1 MERKGIDVSTYQG
14 DIDWDKVKRAGIE
27 FAIIRCGFGSDI
39 ASQDDNKFSRNV
51 EGAKRVGIPYGVYL
65 YSYADTDEKLQS
77 EIKHVLRLIKG
88 LNPFCVYFDMEDDS
102 TIKLGK
108 PKLTQYGLT
117 FCKAIKDAGYV
128 AGIYANQNWCRNYLD
143 IKKFED
149 DGYSIWCA
157 KFAESK
163 PSINASFD
171 IWQHTSKGRVDGIN
185 GNVDQD
191 IMYKDLLPATP
202 APAPAPAP
210 ATKLNAEQL
219 ATNII
224 RGDYG
229 NGADRINKLKS
240 LGYSIAE
247 INAAQAVVNNRLSRT
262 TRPSRLNTNELA
274 TEIIKGT
281 FGNGSAR
288 VQNLL
293 RLGYPM
299 SQIKAAQA
307 EVNRRLK

>member
-14 DIDWDKVKRAGIE
+14 DIDWDKVKKAGIE

-88 LNPFCVYFDMEDDS
+88 LNPFCVYLDMEDAS
-102 TIKLGK
+102 TIGLGK
-108 PKLTQYGLT
+108 PRLTQYGLT

-128 AGIYANQNWCRNYLD
+128 AGVYANQNWCRNYLD

-149 DGYSIWCA
+149 AGYSIWCA

-163 PSINASFD
+163 PSINAKFD

-185 GNVDQD
+185 GNVDQN

-202 APAPAPAP
+202 APAPAPVA
-210 ATKLNAEQL
+210 KLNAEQL

>member
-1 MERKGIDVSTYQG
+1 MERKGIDVSTYQD

-149 DGYSIWCA
+149 AGYSIWCA

-171 IWQHTSKGRVDGIN
+171 IWQHTSKGRVD
-185 GNVDQD
+185 QD
-191 IMYKDLLPATP
+191 IMYKDLL
-202 APAPAPAP
+202 PAPAPAP

>member
-14 DIDWDKVKRAGIE
+14 DIDWDRVKKAGIE
-27 FAIIRCGFGSDI
+27 FAIIRCGYGSDI
-39 ASQDDNKFSRNV
+39 ASQDDNKFARNV
-51 EGAKRVGIPYGVYL
+51 EGAMRVGIPYGVYL
-65 YSYADTDEKLQS
+65 YSYANTDDKLQS
-77 EIKHVLRLIKG
+77 EIKHVLRLLKG
-88 LNPFCVYFDMEDDS
+88 LKPFCVYFDMEDDS
-102 TIKLGK
+102 TIGLGK
-108 PKLTQYGLT
+108 PRLTQYGLT

-128 AGIYANQNWCRNYLD
+128 AGVYANQNWCRNYLD

-149 DGYSIWCA
+149 AGYSIWCA
-157 KFAESK
+157 KFADSK

-171 IWQHTSKGRVDGIN
+171 IWQHTSKGRVDGIS

-202 APAPAPAP
+202 APAPA
-210 ATKLNAEQL
+210 TKLNTEQL

-229 NGADRINKLKS
+229 NGADRINKLQS

-262 TRPSRLNTNELA
+262 TRPSRLNTSELA

>member
-14 DIDWDKVKRAGIE
+14 DIDWDKVKKAGIE
-27 FAIIRCGFGSDI
+27 FAIIRCGYGSDI
-39 ASQDDNKFSRNV
+39 ASQDDNKFARNV
-51 EGAKRVGIPYGVYL
+51 ERATRVGIPYGVYL
-65 YSYADTDEKLQS
+65 YSYANTDEKLQS
-77 EIKHVLRLIKG
+77 EIKHVLRLLKG
-88 LNPFCVYFDMEDDS
+88 LKPFCVYFDMEDDS
-102 TIKLGK
+102 TISLGK
-108 PKLTQYGLT
+108 PRLTQYGLT

-128 AGIYANQNWCRNYLD
+128 AGVYANQNWCRNYLD

-149 DGYSIWCA
+149 AGYSIWCA
-157 KFAESK
+157 KFADSK

-171 IWQHTSKGRVDGIN
+171 IWQHTSKGRVDGIS

-202 APAPAPAP
+202 TPAPAP

-240 LGYSIAE
+240 LGYSVAE

-293 RLGYPM
+293 KLGYSM

>member
-14 DIDWDKVKRAGIE
+14 DIDWDKVKKAGIE

-88 LNPFCVYFDMEDDS
+88 LSPFCVYLDMEDAS
-102 TIKLGK
+102 TISLGK
-108 PKLTQYGLT
+108 PRLTQYGLT

-149 DGYSIWCA
+149 AGYSIWCA

-171 IWQHTSKGRVDGIN
+171 IWQYTSKGRVDGIN

-202 APAPAPAP
+202 APAPAPVA
-210 ATKLNAEQL
+210 KLNAEQL

>member
-14 DIDWDKVKRAGIE
+14 DIDWDKVKKAGIE

-88 LNPFCVYFDMEDDS
+88 LSPFCVYLDMEDAS
-102 TIKLGK
+102 TISLGK
-108 PKLTQYGLT
+108 PRLTQYGLT

-149 DGYSIWCA
+149 AGYSIWCA

-171 IWQHTSKGRVDGIN
+171 IWQYTSKGRVDGIN

-202 APAPAPAP
+202 APAPAPVA
-210 ATKLNAEQL
+210 KLNAEQL

-293 RLGYPM
+293 KLGYPM

>member
-14 DIDWDKVKRAGIE
+14 DIDWDKVKKAGIE
-27 FAIIRCGFGSDI
+27 FAIIRCGYGSDM
-39 ASQDDNKFSRNV
+39 ASQDDNKFARNV
-51 EGAKRVGIPYGVYL
+51 EGATRVGIPYGVYL
-65 YSYADTDEKLQS
+65 YSYANTDEKLQS
-77 EIKHVLRLIKG
+77 EIKHVLRLLKG
-88 LNPFCVYFDMEDDS
+88 LKPFCVYFDMEDDS
-102 TIKLGK
+102 TISLGK
-108 PKLTQYGLT
+108 PRLTQYGLT

-128 AGIYANQNWCRNYLD
+128 AGVYANQNWCRNYLD

-149 DGYSIWCA
+149 AGYSIWCA
-157 KFAESK
+157 KFADSK

-191 IMYKDLLPATP
+191 IMYKDLLTAT
-202 APAPAPAP
+202 PAPAPAP

-240 LGYSIAE
+240 LGYSVAE
-247 INAAQAVVNNRLSRT
+247 INAAQAIVNNRLSRT
-262 TRPSRLNTNELA
+262 TRPSKLNTNELA

-293 RLGYPM
+293 KLGYSM

>member
-14 DIDWDKVKRAGIE
+14 DIDWDKVKNAGIE

-88 LNPFCVYFDMEDDS
+88 LNPFCVYFDMEDAS
-102 TIKLGK
+102 TISLGK

-128 AGIYANQNWCRNYLD
+128 AGVYANQNWCRNYLD

-149 DGYSIWCA
+149 AGYSIWCA

-185 GNVDQD
+185 GNVDRD

-202 APAPAPAP
+202 APTPTPAA
-210 ATKLNAEQL
+210 KLDAEQL

>member
-27 FAIIRCGFGSDI
+27 FAIIRCGYGSDI

-88 LNPFCVYFDMEDDS
+88 LNPFCVYFDMEDAS
-102 TIKLGK
+102 TIGLGK
-108 PKLTQYGLT
+108 PRLTQYGLT

-149 DGYSIWCA
+149 AGYSIWCA

-202 APAPAPAP
+202 APAPAPAV
-210 ATKLNAEQL
+210 KLNAEQL

-247 INAAQAVVNNRLSRT
+247 INAAQSVVNNRLNRT